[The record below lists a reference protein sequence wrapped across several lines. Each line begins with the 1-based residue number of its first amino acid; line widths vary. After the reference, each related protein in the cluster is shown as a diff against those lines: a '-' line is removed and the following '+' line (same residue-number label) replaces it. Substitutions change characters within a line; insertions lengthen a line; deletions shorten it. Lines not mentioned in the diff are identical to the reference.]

1 MLGNI
6 KEEQGT
12 IDAPIGRHKT
22 QRKKMAVV
30 DGGREART
38 HFRVIYRF
46 GNATLVSCRL
56 ETGRTHQIRVHM
68 AYIGHPVLNDPVY
81 GPKSTKHEKGQ
92 LLHAARIALCIQ
104 EQQSAYVFMRLWMNI
119 FQNNSKVGKLTQ
131 KHYTKLFGH
140 DIVIPPEEII
150 SFEKRKVSVDGK
162 SGKDHGCCTGRPCL
176 GTHGP

>member
-6 KEEQGT
+6 KEEQAT

-56 ETGRTHQIRVHM
+56 ETAGRIKFAFIWHTLAILFSTTLSM
-68 AYIGHPVLNDPVY
+68 ALNLQNTRRGSCFMRPA
-81 GPKSTKHEKGQ
+81 
-92 LLHAARIALCIQ
+92 LLLCIQ

-131 KHYTKLFGH
+131 KHYTK
-140 DIVIPPEEII
+140 II
-150 SFEKRKVSVDGK
+150 
-162 SGKDHGCCTGRPCL
+162 L
-176 GTHGP
+176 AI

>member
-6 KEEQGT
+6 KAEQGT

-92 LLHAARIALCIQ
+92 LLHAARIAFMHPRTAKRLCFYAPLD
-104 EQQSAYVFMRLWMNI
+104 EYF
-119 FQNNSKVGKLTQ
+119 SKQLKSR
-131 KHYTKLFGH
+131 
-140 DIVIPPEEII
+140 EINTETLYKI
-150 SFEKRKVSVDGK
+150 IW
-162 SGKDHGCCTGRPCL
+162 P
-176 GTHGP
+176 

>member
-12 IDAPIGRHKT
+12 IDAPIDAINTEKEDGCGRWRT
-22 QRKKMAVV
+22 
-30 DGGREART
+30 GART

-68 AYIGHPVLNDPVY
+68 AWLRHPVLNDPVY

-92 LLHAARIALCIQ
+92 LLRCGPHCFMHPRTAKKALMF
-104 EQQSAYVFMRLWMNI
+104 FMRL
-119 FQNNSKVGKLTQ
+119 
-131 KHYTKLFGH
+131 
-140 DIVIPPEEII
+140 
-150 SFEKRKVSVDGK
+150 
-162 SGKDHGCCTGRPCL
+162 
-176 GTHGP
+176 